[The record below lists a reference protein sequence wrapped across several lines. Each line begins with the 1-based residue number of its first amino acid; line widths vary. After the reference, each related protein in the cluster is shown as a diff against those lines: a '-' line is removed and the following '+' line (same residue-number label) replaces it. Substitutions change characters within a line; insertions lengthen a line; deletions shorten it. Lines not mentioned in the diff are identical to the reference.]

1 VENTTIGF
9 ESANMTSFQSA
20 RMTTRTSSMLIDA
33 TLIAIALI
41 GFALILENA

>member
-1 VENTTIGF
+1 
-9 ESANMTSFQSA
+9 
-20 RMTTRTSSMLIDA
+20 MTTGISDMLIVA